1 MEDGIVRSM
10 AESDSTAI
18 GILTQCSGD
27 LPGRS
32 PAACM
37 QEIFYLCAS
46 FGDLRALHSLIGV
59 SLLRDNRGHV
69 ITRLQRFIQHG
80 DDTVGLLASSALK
93 IGRHQLSRSLAGRV
107 LAIVQ
112 LRLGP
117 GNPPI

>member
-1 MEDGIVRSM
+1 MEDDVV
-10 AESDSTAI
+10 DSLAKSNSAGV
-18 GILTQCSGD
+18 GILTQRGGD

-37 QEIFYLCAS
+37 QKIFYLCAS

-69 ITRLQRFIQHG
+69 ITRLQCFIQHG

-107 LAIVQ
+107 LAIVE